1 MARAVSFSARR
12 IGPILLVDDY
22 EDARLTVREALES
35 AGYVVVEAK
44 DGQQALSLLVSRPD
58 LPVSLI
64 VLDLQMPVMDGWR
77 LLELL
82 RCYVGLAKIP
92 VIVASSHEL
101 LPERTRH
108 PAIFGCIRAPY
119 KLEEL
124 IDMVDSCMAGGSR
137 SEAPASPA
145 QGKTRGPA

>member
-1 MARAVSFSARR
+1 
-12 IGPILLVDDY
+12 
-22 EDARLTVREALES
+22 
-35 AGYVVVEAK
+35 VVEAA
-44 DGQQALSLLVSRPD
+44 DGQQALSLLVSRPGER
-58 LPVSLI
+58 VSLI

-92 VIVASSHEL
+92 VIIASSHEL

-119 KLEEL
+119 KLEQL
-124 IDMVDSCMAGGSR
+124 IDMVDSCMETGGSAR
-137 SEAPASPA
+137 APGTSTGAER
-145 QGKTRGPA
+145 KT

>member
-1 MARAVSFSARR
+1 MARAFSSPARR

-22 EDARLTVREALES
+22 EDARLTVREALEN
-35 AGYVVVEAK
+35 AGYGVVEAA
-44 DGQQALSLLVSRPD
+44 DGQQALSLLVSRREER
-58 LPVSLI
+58 VSLI

-101 LPERTRH
+101 VPERTHH

-119 KLEEL
+119 KIEQLL
-124 IDMVDSCMAGGSR
+124 DMVDSCIAGGGGAQATS
-137 SEAPASPA
+137 SPA
-145 QGKTRGPA
+145 GAERKI